1 MWTDIGKPL
10 FALAGAWTV
19 KLTLVSDY
27 MYNRRIFT
35 ADPDY
40 FPVRRMREIVDYLH
54 EHDQHYSTPCL
65 SG

>member
-1 MWTDIGKPL
+1 
-10 FALAGAWTV
+10 
-19 KLTLVSDY
+19 

-54 EHDQHYSTPCL
+54 EHDQHYSTPCAHRIVFEAL
-65 SG
+65 LTLI